1 MAERVPGG
9 RPPSPGRRKL
19 LIVLAYGAANVVA
32 LGRVRRSASQP
43 VAADGSEGS
52 PGTNPD
58 GSAAVGPPAL
68 EGAAAEPAAGHVFD
82 IVVANGHVMDPA
94 SGYDQVAHVGI
105 DGPTVTAISTTALQ
119 GKQTID
125 ATNRVVA
132 PGFIDIL
139 SYEPN
144 DYGIWYKV
152 ADGVTTNLGCHGLN
166 ARSKDFLALYAN
178 QGVPC
183 HFGGA
188 YDNPY
193 MRGPGWLKINPSH
206 AATSHQI
213 DQLVADVAKQIDEG
227 WIGVDFEP
235 EYTPGIHF
243 DEIKAQAEVAADK
256 GVPCFFHGRYSDMQE
271 PGTNRDT
278 LREILDVADQTGA
291 AVHVEHITS
300 TGGTFSMPESLATL
314 EAARDR
320 GVDVTACMYPYDFW
334 ATYLGSPRFDE
345 GWQERFR
352 ITYSDLEIAG
362 TGERLTEQTFQKYRA
377 ENKLAAAFAIPDED
391 VLAGLRSKF
400 IMIGSD
406 AILEPDNN
414 NHPRSTGCFTRTI
427 GRFARDQQV
436 ISLMDGLAKMTILPA
451 RRLEAKAPALRKK
464 GRLQRGADADV
475 TIFDP
480 TTVIDTSTVE
490 NPAQYA
496 VGVDTVLVLGQVVKD
511 AAGLHQ
517 DVRPGQPVAYGA

>member
-1 MAERVPGG
+1 
-9 RPPSPGRRKL
+9 
-19 LIVLAYGAANVVA
+19 
-32 LGRVRRSASQP
+32 
-43 VAADGSEGS
+43 
-52 PGTNPD
+52 
-58 GSAAVGPPAL
+58 
-68 EGAAAEPAAGHVFD
+68 VFD
-82 IVVANGHVMDPA
+82 IVVANGRVMDPA
-94 SGYDQVAHVGI
+94 SGFDGVAHVGI
-105 DGPTVTAISTTALQ
+105 DGTTVTDVSLTSLT
-119 GKQTID
+119 GRTTID

-132 PGFIDIL
+132 PGFIDLL

-144 DYGIWYKV
+144 DYGIWYKI

-166 ARSKDFLALYAN
+166 ARADEFLAQYR
-178 QGVPC
+178 GKVPC

-193 MRGPGWLKINPSH
+193 MRGQGWLGISPSH
-206 AATSHQI
+206 AASTHQI
-213 DQLVADVAKQIDEG
+213 DQLVADVDKQIDDG

-235 EYTPGIHF
+235 EYTPGIKF
-243 DEIKAQAEVAADK
+243 DEIKAQAEVAAAK

-278 LREILDVADQTGA
+278 LKEILDVADQTGA

-300 TGGTFSMPESLATL
+300 TGGTFSMPESLQTL
-314 EAARDR
+314 ADAKAR
-320 GVDVTACMYPYDFW
+320 GVDVSACMYPYDFW

-345 GWQERFR
+345 GWQDRFR

-377 ENKLAAAFAIPDED
+377 ENKLAAAFAIPDAD
-391 VLAGLRSKF
+391 VIAGLQSD
-400 IMIGSD
+400 MVMLGSD
-406 AILEPDNN
+406 AILEPNNN
-414 NHPRSTGCFTRTI
+414 NHPRSTGCMTRTL

-436 ISLMDGLAKMTILPA
+436 LSLMDALSKMTIMPA
-451 RRLEAKAPALRKK
+451 RRLEHRAPALRTK
-464 GRLQRGADADV
+464 GRLQRGADADI

-480 TTVIDTSTVE
+480 ATVIDTSTVA

-496 VGVDTVLVLGQVVKD
+496 VGVDTVIVLGQVVKD
-511 AAGLHQ
+511 GNGINH